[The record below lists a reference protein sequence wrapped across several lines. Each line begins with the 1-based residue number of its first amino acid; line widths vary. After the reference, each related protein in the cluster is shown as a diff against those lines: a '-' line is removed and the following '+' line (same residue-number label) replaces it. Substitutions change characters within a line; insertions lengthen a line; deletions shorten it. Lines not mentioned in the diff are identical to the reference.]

1 MSPVPT
7 STLIFKFYYS
17 VFWIQFWI
25 PAVRY
30 QFSTYTTKFNTF
42 HIIKGAPSL
51 VKWYPLNVIAQM
63 INLSVLQCLI
73 DHLLFI
79 ALVNPVVLSL
89 KIHHKFDH
97 FLPHINP
104 VSFLATAKAS
114 SQVCPL
120 LIWPLSACY
129 PEAIQVI
136 LSQSCL
142 DCIPSLLKSP
152 TVNSNHVLNLMYHF
166 FHLL

>member
-1 MSPVPT
+1 MLCPQPWHLPLFSNF
-7 STLIFKFYYS
+7 SIQC
-17 VFWIQFWI
+17 IQFWI
-25 PAVRY
+25 SAVRY
-30 QFSTYTTKFNTF
+30 QFSIYTTKFNIS

-104 VSFLATAKAS
+104 VSFLAAAKAS
-114 SQVCPL
+114 NQVCPL

-136 LSQSCL
+136 LSQSCP

>member
-42 HIIKGAPSL
+42 HIIKGAPNL

-63 INLSVLQCLI
+63 VNLSVLQCLI

-104 VSFLATAKAS
+104 VSFLAAAKAS
-114 SQVCPL
+114 NQVCPL

>member
-1 MSPVPT
+1 MLCPQPRHLPLFANFS
-7 STLIFKFYYS
+7 IQC
-17 VFWIQFWI
+17 IQFWI

-30 QFSTYTTKFNTF
+30 QFSTYTTKFNIS

-51 VKWYPLNVIAQM
+51 VKWYPLNIIAQM
-63 INLSVLQCLI
+63 INLSVLHCLI
-73 DHLLFI
+73 DLLSFI

-97 FLPHINP
+97 FLPQINP
-104 VSFLATAKAS
+104 VSFSATAKAS
-114 SQVCPL
+114 SQVHPL

-136 LSQSCL
+136 L
-142 DCIPSLLKSP
+142 PSLVLIVSLHC
-152 TVNSNHVLNLMYHF
+152 SNLPQ
-166 FHLL
+166 